1 MTGLFRKKW
10 KKAPINR
17 QSHNIPIIIN
27 TLEELKLS
35 LEHLDDPIVN
45 ELKKDAKNIV
55 FGDGDL
61 KSPMLILGE
70 APGAT
75 EDEQGKPF
83 VGASG
88 ELLNKML
95 TTIEIDRHKTYVTN
109 VINWRPA
116 ENRTPTSEEI
126 DFFKP
131 ILHKHILLKNPKIIF
146 VLGAIA
152 MKALDIP
159 GPISLQRGI
168 VHNFQGTPV
177 IISFHPSYLLRRQ
190 DAKRLAKND
199 LEFLKEYLIQINL
212 YHQLKTTDQK

>member
-17 QSHNIPIIIN
+17 QSLDIPIIIN

-35 LEHLDDPIVN
+35 LEHLDDPIIN

-55 FGDGDL
+55 FGDGNSQ
-61 KSPMLILGE
+61 SPILILGE

-95 TTIEIDRHKTYVTN
+95 ATIEVDRKKTYVTN
-109 VINWRPA
+109 VINWRPTD
-116 ENRTPTSEEI
+116 NRTPTFEEI
-126 DFFKP
+126 EFFKP
-131 ILHKHILLKNPKIIF
+131 ILYKHILLQKPKIIF

-152 MKALDIP
+152 MKALNLP
-159 GPISLQRGI
+159 GPISLQRGM
-168 VHNFQGTPV
+168 VHNFQGIPV

-199 LEFLKEYLIQINL
+199 LEFLKEYLIQNNIYNE
-212 YHQLKTTDQK
+212 LKII